1 MCHLPS
7 SAVERSIQAV
17 ALVTKYKGT
26 TESLEQ
32 KEEDKNEHTKSHKK
46 LPNRRPCITTDV
58 GEGISI
64 TISYHPDTEEPVEL
78 FVTSRGKKA
87 SDGPMT
93 DALYNLGVT
102 ASKLM
107 QKEGF

>member
-1 MCHLPS
+1 MNIPNS
-7 SAVERSIQAV
+7 
-17 ALVTKYKGT
+17 
-26 TESLEQ
+26 
-32 KEEDKNEHTKSHKK
+32 KK

-78 FVTSRGKKA
+78 FVTGRGKKA
-87 SDGPMT
+87 ADGPMT
-93 DALYNLGVT
+93 DALYNLGVV

-107 QKEGF
+107 QKEGFQPEEAVSAAD